1 MASVVIES
9 KESLT
14 GIPTATPS
22 DTNQVVESSGDA
34 PVSSVDTMSGSQGDQ
49 HTTMSASM
57 VIEGTPPSAMQGMN
71 RYNLPPVPANY
82 SVSEYRE
89 RVQHVNRVR
98 IEEAEDEMNSLCTEL
113 SRSQLL
119 NMQLQQLLEEDQES
133 HPSNKIV
140 TAIQAQLIT
149 VKGELE
155 TLQRSHAIKVN
166 ELER

>member
-1 MASVVIES
+1 MA
-9 KESLT
+9 
-14 GIPTATPS
+14 
-22 DTNQVVESSGDA
+22 ESSGDA

-57 VIEGTPPSAMQGMN
+57 VIEGTPSAIQGTN
-71 RYNLPPVPANY
+71 RYNLPPVPANC

-89 RVQHVNRVR
+89 RVQHVNKVR
-98 IEEAEDEMNSLCTEL
+98 IEEAKDEINSLRTEL

-133 HPSNKIV
+133 HPSNKRV

-149 VKGELE
+149 TLSCDQGE
-155 TLQRSHAIKVN
+155 
-166 ELER
+166 